1 MVDGDAIGPD
11 GSLLAMPTMCGVFQ
25 GCPLSTHCW
34 SLLLEYSRLWW
45 VQNTPEGRSTSRGV
59 RMRGTG
65 PWDSTTHTEY
75 TISERFYADD
85 ASFFDTN
92 LERLINTTESFLRA
106 VETVTGLKASLG
118 NKGKTEWVPLGFQ
131 PLPLAMEKA
140 AQTAKT
146 KATRQKAAEGRRK
159 GSWRQLSPGLGWR
172 SFRRAAASGH
182 NRTAVFCIQL
192 TA

>member
-1 MVDGDAIGPD
+1 
-11 GSLLAMPTMCGVFQ
+11 
-25 GCPLSTHCW
+25 
-34 SLLLEYSRLWW
+34 
-45 VQNTPEGRSTSRGV
+45 
-59 RMRGTG
+59 MRGTG

-75 TISERFYADD
+75 TISERFFADD

-140 AQTAKT
+140 AHTAKT
-146 KATRQKAAEGRRK
+146 KATRQKAAETARAK
-159 GSWRQLSPGLGWR
+159 ATNTNAASDV
-172 SFRRAAASGH
+172 AAATKAEELLALAT
-182 NRTAVFCIQL
+182 RRDDTAQKDLASYHGKSAIGNW
-192 TA
+192 T